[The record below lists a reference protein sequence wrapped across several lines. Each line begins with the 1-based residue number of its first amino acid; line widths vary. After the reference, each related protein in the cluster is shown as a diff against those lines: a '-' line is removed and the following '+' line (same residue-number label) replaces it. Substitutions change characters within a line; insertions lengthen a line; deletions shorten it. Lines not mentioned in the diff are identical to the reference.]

1 MRDRRS
7 PLSVEALDAL
17 AWDKMGGMM
26 PGVVQDAQSGRVLML
41 GYLNREALEATL
53 TSGFATFWSRSK
65 ARLWMK
71 GESSGNRLRV
81 RAVHED
87 CDGDALLLLALP
99 EGPTCHE
106 GTASCFGG
114 SADGPGLLAELSR
127 TIAARAV
134 SGEAESY
141 TARLIGEGRGR
152 IAQKVGE
159 EGLEVA
165 LAAVSQGP
173 EAVSQEGADLLY
185 HLAVLLHDQG
195 LDWGDVI
202 AVLKARGLG

>member
-81 RAVHED
+81 CAVHED

-106 GTASCFGG
+106 GTASCF
-114 SADGPGLLAELSR
+114 
-127 TIAARAV
+127 
-134 SGEAESY
+134 
-141 TARLIGEGRGR
+141 GEGRGR

-173 EAVSQEGADLLY
+173 EAVSQEAADLLY

-202 AVLKARGLG
+202 AVLKTRGLG